1 MIFFFFRLK
10 VWIFVLIFKG
20 FDENTV
26 NAGKQLLLMSNR
38 KILIAVGVKVIQN
51 LQYATA
57 YVILNHKLPLKLNII
72 LALELALG

>member
-1 MIFFFFRLK
+1 M
-10 VWIFVLIFKG
+10 
-20 FDENTV
+20 
-26 NAGKQLLLMSNR
+26 LLMSNR
-38 KILIAVGVKVIQN
+38 KILIAMGVEVIQN